1 MANFRY
7 QIIDSK
13 GKMSEGIIEAATIGE
28 ASRKLKQDGKYIA
41 SLSLDKGKGLA
52 NMEIGSPKLK
62 TKDLVVI
69 SRQLASLLSAG
80 ITVVRSLDM
89 LYQQLESKKAKK
101 CIGEIYESVQSGRS
115 LSEAFAEQRGV
126 IPNIMISM
134 ISAGEESGRLDEI
147 MERLA
152 DHFAKDAKL
161 KNKISSAMVYPKI
174 LAGLTAAI
182 SIGLLTFLVPKI
194 GDTIREIG
202 GDLPG
207 LTKFL
212 LKLSSSIVHYWYI
225 YLAVIGL
232 IVYGFKLWKSS
243 DKGSETW
250 SKIMLKAPIIGKS
263 TRMNAAARFTRTVST
278 LLKSGISVLQAV
290 EITEKSLDNVI
301 LMKKLAEAHV
311 EIRKGSSLSR
321 SIRDITEFPPMIYA
335 MVAIGEESGTL
346 DMILE
351 KAADYFED
359 EADAA
364 TAKLVSALEPVM
376 IIIMAIIVGT
386 VVAGIGM
393 PIFTMAQF
401 LLPG

>member
-13 GKMSEGIIEAATIGE
+13 GKMSEGIVEAATIGE

-41 SLSLDKGKGLA
+41 SLSLDKGRGLA

-62 TKDLVVI
+62 TKDLVII

-101 CIGEIYESVQSGRS
+101 CIGDIYESVQSGRS

-134 ISAGEESGRLDEI
+134 IAAGEESGRLDEI

-152 DHFAKDAKL
+152 DHFAKEAKL

-174 LAGLTAAI
+174 LAGLTLVI
-182 SIGLLTFLVPKI
+182 SVSLLTFLVPKI
-194 GDTIREIG
+194 GDTIKELG
-202 GDLPG
+202 GELPG
-207 LTKFL
+207 LTQFL
-212 LKLSSSIVHYWYI
+212 LNFSDSLVHFWYI
-225 YLAVIGL
+225 YLAVAGL
-232 IVYGFKLWKSS
+232 LVYGFKLWKSS
-243 DKGSETW
+243 DKGSEQWAT
-250 SKIMLKAPIIGKS
+250 IMLRMPIVGKA
-263 TRMNAAARFTRTVST
+263 TRMNASARFTRTVST

-290 EITEKSLDNVI
+290 EITERSLDNVI
-301 LMKKLAEAHV
+301 LQKRLAESRV
-311 EIRKGSSLSR
+311 EIRKGTSLSR
-321 SIRDITEFPPMIYA
+321 AIRDIKEFPPMIYA
-335 MVAIGEESGTL
+335 MVSIGEESGTL

-351 KAADYFED
+351 KAAEYFED

-364 TAKLVSALEPVM
+364 TQKMVSALEPVM
-376 IIIMAIIVGT
+376 IIIMAIIVGL
-386 VVAGIGM
+386 VVGGIGL
-393 PIFTMAQF
+393 PIFTMAQW
-401 LLPG
+401 LL

>member
-13 GKMSEGIIEAATIGE
+13 GKMSEGIVEAATIGE

-41 SLSLDKGKGLA
+41 SLSLDKGRGLA

-62 TKDLVVI
+62 TKDLVII

-101 CIGEIYESVQSGRS
+101 CIGDIYESVQSGRS
-115 LSEAFAEQRGV
+115 LSEAFSEQRGI

-134 ISAGEESGRLDEI
+134 IAAGEESGRLDEI

-152 DHFAKDAKL
+152 DHFAKEAKL

-174 LAGLTAAI
+174 LAGLTLVI
-182 SIGLLTFLVPKI
+182 SVSLLTFLVPKI
-194 GDTIREIG
+194 GDTIKELG
-202 GDLPG
+202 GELPG
-207 LTKFL
+207 LTQFL
-212 LKLSSSIVHYWYI
+212 LDFSDSLVHFWYI
-225 YLAVIGL
+225 YLAVAGL
-232 IVYGFKLWKSS
+232 LVYGFKLWKSS
-243 DKGSETW
+243 DKGSEQWAT
-250 SKIMLKAPIIGKS
+250 IMLRMPIVGKA
-263 TRMNAAARFTRTVST
+263 TRMNASARFTRTVST

-290 EITEKSLDNVI
+290 EITERSLDNVI
-301 LMKKLAEAHV
+301 LQKRLAESRV
-311 EIRKGSSLSR
+311 EIRKGTSLSR
-321 SIRDITEFPPMIYA
+321 AIRDIKEFPPMIYA
-335 MVAIGEESGTL
+335 MVSIGEESGTL

-351 KAADYFED
+351 KAAEYFED

-364 TAKLVSALEPVM
+364 TQKMVSALEPVM
-376 IIIMAIIVGT
+376 IIIMAIIVGL
-386 VVAGIGM
+386 VVGGIGL
-393 PIFTMAQF
+393 PIFTMAQW
-401 LLPG
+401 LL

>member
-7 QIIDSK
+7 QVIDSN
-13 GKMSEGIIEAATIGE
+13 GKTSEGIIEAASIGE
-28 ASRKLKQDGKYIA
+28 ASRRLKSDGKFIA
-41 SLSLDKGKGLA
+41 SLSLDKGTGLGSIQ
-52 NMEIGSPKLK
+52 IGSSKLK
-62 TKDLVVI
+62 SKDLVLI

-115 LSEAFAEQRGV
+115 LSEAFSEQRGV

-134 ISAGEESGRLDEI
+134 ISAGEESGRLDEV

-152 DHFAKDAKL
+152 EHFAKEAKL

-174 LAGLTAAI
+174 LAALTFAI
-182 SIGLLTFLVPKI
+182 SVGLLTFLVPKI
-194 GDTIREIG
+194 GVTIAELG
-202 GDLPG
+202 GELPA

-212 LKLSSSIVHYWYI
+212 LNFSDSIVHFWYI
-225 YLAVIGL
+225 YIAVIGL
-232 IVYGFKLWKSS
+232 VIYGFQLWKNS
-243 DKGSETW
+243 DKGSEQW
-250 SKIMLKAPIIGKS
+250 SHLMLTIPIVGKATKMS
-263 TRMNAAARFTRTVST
+263 ASARFTRTVAT

-301 LMKKLAEAHV
+301 LMKKLSQARI
-311 EIRKGSSLSR
+311 EIRKGTSLSR

-346 DMILE
+346 DTILE

-364 TAKLVSALEPVM
+364 TQKMVSALEPVM
-376 IIIMAIIVGT
+376 IIVMAIIVGL
-386 VVAGIGM
+386 VVGGIAM
-393 PIFTMAQF
+393 PIFTMAQW
-401 LLPG
+401 LL

>member
-13 GKMSEGIIEAATIGE
+13 GKMSEGIVEAATIGE

-41 SLSLDKGKGLA
+41 SLSLDKGRGLA

-62 TKDLVVI
+62 TKDLVII

-101 CIGEIYESVQSGRS
+101 CIGDIYESVQSGRS

-134 ISAGEESGRLDEI
+134 IAAGEESGRLDEI

-152 DHFAKDAKL
+152 DHFAKEAKL

-174 LAGLTAAI
+174 LAGLTLVI
-182 SIGLLTFLVPKI
+182 SVSLLTFLVPKI
-194 GDTIREIG
+194 GDTIKELG
-202 GDLPG
+202 GELPG
-207 LTKFL
+207 LTQFL
-212 LKLSSSIVHYWYI
+212 LNFSDSLVHFWYI
-225 YLAVIGL
+225 YLAVAGL
-232 IVYGFKLWKSS
+232 LVYGFKLWKSS
-243 DKGSETW
+243 DKGSEQWAT
-250 SKIMLKAPIIGKS
+250 IMLRMPIVGKA
-263 TRMNAAARFTRTVST
+263 TRMNASARFTRTVST

-290 EITEKSLDNVI
+290 EITERSLDNVI
-301 LMKKLAEAHV
+301 LQKRLAESRV
-311 EIRKGSSLSR
+311 EIRKGTSLSR
-321 SIRDITEFPPMIYA
+321 AIRDIKEFPPMIYA
-335 MVAIGEESGTL
+335 MVSIGEESGTL

-351 KAADYFED
+351 KAAEYFED

-364 TAKLVSALEPVM
+364 TQKLVSALEPVM
-376 IIIMAIIVGT
+376 IIVMAIIVGL
-386 VVAGIGM
+386 VVGGIGL
-393 PIFTMAQF
+393 PIFTMAQW
-401 LLPG
+401 LL

>member
-13 GKMSEGIIEAATIGE
+13 GKMSEGIVEAATIGE

-52 NMEIGSPKLK
+52 SMEIGSPKLK
-62 TKDLVVI
+62 TKDLVII

-101 CIGEIYESVQSGRS
+101 CIGDIYESVQSGRS
-115 LSEAFAEQRGV
+115 LSEAFAEQRGI

-134 ISAGEESGRLDEI
+134 ISAGEESGRLDEV

-152 DHFAKDAKL
+152 DHFAKDSKL

-174 LAGLTAAI
+174 LAGLTLAI
-182 SIGLLTFLVPKI
+182 SVGLLTFLVPKI
-194 GDTIREIG
+194 GDTIKELG

-212 LKLSSSIVHYWYI
+212 LNFSDSIVHYWYI
-225 YLAVIGL
+225 YIAVIGL
-232 IVYGFKLWKSS
+232 AVYGFKLWRSS
-243 DKGSETW
+243 DKGAVQWATL
-250 SKIMLKAPIIGKS
+250 MLKMPVVGKA
-263 TRMNAAARFTRTVST
+263 TKMNASARFTRTVAT

-290 EITEKSLDNVI
+290 EITEKSLDNVV
-301 LMKKLAEAHV
+301 LQKKLADARV
-311 EIRKGSSLSR
+311 EIRKGTSLSR

-335 MVAIGEESGTL
+335 MVSIGEESGTL
-346 DMILE
+346 DTILE
-351 KAADYFED
+351 RAAEYFED

-364 TAKLVSALEPVM
+364 TAKMVSALEPVM
-376 IIIMAIIVGT
+376 IIVMAIIVGL
-386 VVAGIGM
+386 VVGGIAM
-393 PIFTMAQF
+393 PIFTMAQW
-401 LLPG
+401 LL

>member
-7 QIIDSK
+7 QVIDSN
-13 GKMSEGIIEAATIGE
+13 GKTSEGIIEAASIGE
-28 ASRKLKQDGKYIA
+28 ASRRLKSDGKYIA
-41 SLSLDKGKGLA
+41 SLSLDKGKGIGS
-52 NMEIGSPKLK
+52 MEIGSPKLK
-62 TKDLVVI
+62 SKDLVLI

-101 CIGEIYESVQSGRS
+101 CIGEIYESVQSGKS

-134 ISAGEESGRLDEI
+134 IAAGEESGRLDEV

-152 DHFAKDAKL
+152 EHFAKEAKL

-174 LAGLTAAI
+174 LAALTFAI
-182 SIGLLTFLVPKI
+182 SVGLLTFLVPKI
-194 GDTIREIG
+194 GATIAELG
-202 GDLPG
+202 GELPA

-212 LKLSSSIVHYWYI
+212 LNFSDSIVHFWYI
-225 YLAVIGL
+225 YIAVIGL
-232 IVYGFKLWKSS
+232 AVYGFQLWKNS
-243 DKGSETW
+243 DKGAEQW
-250 SKIMLKAPIIGKS
+250 SHLMLTIPIVGKATKMS
-263 TRMNAAARFTRTVST
+263 ASARFTRTVAT

-301 LMKKLAEAHV
+301 LQKKLAQSRI
-311 EIRKGSSLSR
+311 EIRKGTSLSR

-346 DMILE
+346 DTILE

-364 TAKLVSALEPVM
+364 TQKMVSALEPVM
-376 IIIMAIIVGT
+376 IIVMAIIVGL
-386 VVAGIGM
+386 VVGGIAM
-393 PIFTMAQF
+393 PIFTMAQW
-401 LLPG
+401 LL

>member
-7 QIIDSK
+7 QVIDSN
-13 GKMSEGIIEAATIGE
+13 GKKSEGIIEATSIGE
-28 ASRKLKQDGKYIA
+28 ASRKLKSDGKYIA
-41 SLSLDKGKGLA
+41 SLSLDKGNGIL
-52 NMEIGSPKLK
+52 NMQIGSPKLK
-62 TKDLVVI
+62 TKDLVLI

-101 CIGEIYESVQSGRS
+101 CIGDIYESVQSGRS

-126 IPNIMISM
+126 LPNIMISM
-134 ISAGEESGRLDEI
+134 ISAGEESGRLDEV

-152 DHFAKDAKL
+152 EHFAKDAKL

-174 LAGLTAAI
+174 LAALTAAI

-194 GDTIREIG
+194 GVTIAELG
-202 GDLPG
+202 GELPG

-212 LKLSSSIVHYWYI
+212 LNLSASVVSYWYI

-232 IVYGFKLWKSS
+232 LVYGFKLWRSS
-243 DKGSETW
+243 DKGAETW
-250 SKIMLKAPIIGKS
+250 SKLMLKIPVVGKA
-263 TRMNAAARFTRTVST
+263 TKMNASARFTRTVST
-278 LLKSGISVLQAV
+278 LLRSGISVLQSV

-301 LMKKLAEAHV
+301 LQKKLEQARI
-311 EIRKGSSLSR
+311 EIRKGTSLSR

-335 MVAIGEESGTL
+335 MVSIGEESGTL
-346 DMILE
+346 DSILE

-359 EADAA
+359 EADSA
-364 TAKLVSALEPVM
+364 TQKMVSALEPVM
-376 IIIMAIIVGT
+376 IIIMAIIVGL
-386 VVAGIGM
+386 VVGGIGL
-393 PIFTMAQF
+393 PILTMAQWI
-401 LLPG
+401 L

>member
-7 QIIDSK
+7 QVIDSN
-13 GKMSEGIIEAATIGE
+13 GKMSEGIIEAASIGE
-28 ASRKLKQDGKYIA
+28 ASRRLKSDGKYIA
-41 SLSLDKGKGLA
+41 ALSLDRGKGIGA
-52 NMEIGSPKLK
+52 MEIGSPKLK
-62 TKDLVVI
+62 TKDLVLI

-89 LYQQLESKKAKK
+89 LYQQLESKKARK

-115 LSEAFAEQRGV
+115 LSEAFAEQKGV

-134 ISAGEESGRLDEI
+134 ISAGEESGRLDEV

-152 DHFAKDAKL
+152 EHFAKEAKL

-174 LAGLTAAI
+174 LAALTLAI
-182 SIGLLTFLVPKI
+182 SVGLLTFLVPKI
-194 GDTIREIG
+194 GATIYELG
-202 GDLPG
+202 GDLPA

-212 LKLSSSIVHYWYI
+212 LNFSDSIVHFWYI

-232 IVYGFKLWKSS
+232 AIYGFQLWKNS
-243 DKGSETW
+243 DKGSEQW
-250 SKIMLKAPIIGKS
+250 SHLMLTMPIVGKATKMS
-263 TRMNAAARFTRTVST
+263 ASARFTRTVAT

-301 LMKKLAEAHV
+301 LMKKLALARI
-311 EIRKGSSLSR
+311 EIRKGTSLSR

-346 DMILE
+346 DTILE

-364 TAKLVSALEPVM
+364 TQKMVSALEPVM
-376 IIIMAIIVGT
+376 IIVMAIIVGL
-386 VVAGIGM
+386 VVGGIAM
-393 PIFTMAQF
+393 PIFTMAQW
-401 LLPG
+401 LL

>member
-7 QIIDSK
+7 QVIDSN
-13 GKMSEGIIEAATIGE
+13 GKMSEGIVEATSIGE
-28 ASRKLKQDGKYIA
+28 ASRKLKSDGKYIA
-41 SLSLDKGKGLA
+41 SLSLDKGKGIL

-62 TKDLVVI
+62 TQDLVII

-101 CIGEIYESVQSGRS
+101 CVGEIYESVQSGRS
-115 LSEAFAEQRGV
+115 LSEAFKEQRGV

-134 ISAGEESGRLDEI
+134 IAAGEESGRLDEV

-152 DHFAKDAKL
+152 EHFAKEAKL

-174 LAGLTAAI
+174 LAGLTAAV

-194 GDTIREIG
+194 GDTIKDLG
-202 GDLPG
+202 GELPK
-207 LTKFL
+207 LTKAL
-212 LKLSSSIVHYWYI
+212 LNISSSLTHFWYI
-225 YLAVIGL
+225 YIAVVGLAI
-232 IVYGFKLWKSS
+232 YGFTLWKNSE
-243 DKGSETW
+243 KGSETW
-250 SKIMLKAPIIGKS
+250 SKIMLKMPVVGKA
-263 TRMNAAARFTRTVST
+263 TRMNASARFTRTVST

-301 LMKKLAEAHV
+301 LQKKLAQARI
-311 EIRKGSSLSR
+311 EIRKGTSLSR

-335 MVAIGEESGTL
+335 MVSIGEESGTL
-346 DMILE
+346 DTILQ

-364 TAKLVSALEPVM
+364 TAKMVSALEPIM
-376 IIIMAIIVGT
+376 IIIMAIIVG
-386 VVAGIGM
+386 VVVGGIAM
-393 PIFTMAQF
+393 PIFTMAQWII
-401 LLPG
+401 

>member
-28 ASRKLKQDGKYIA
+28 ASRKLKQDGN
-41 SLSLDKGKGLA
+41 LDKGKGLA
-52 NMEIGSPKLK
+52 SMEIGSPKLK
-62 TKDLVVI
+62 TKDLVII

-101 CIGEIYESVQSGRS
+101 CIGDIYESVQSGRS
-115 LSEAFAEQRGV
+115 LSEAFAEQRGI

-134 ISAGEESGRLDEI
+134 ISAGEESGRLDEV

-174 LAGLTAAI
+174 LAGLTLAI
-182 SIGLLTFLVPKI
+182 SVGLLTFLVPKI
-194 GDTIREIG
+194 GDTIKELG
-202 GDLPG
+202 GELPG

-212 LKLSSSIVHYWYI
+212 LNFSDSIVHYWYI
-225 YLAVIGL
+225 YIAVIGL
-232 IVYGFKLWKSS
+232 AVYGFKLWRSS
-243 DKGSETW
+243 DKGSVQWATL
-250 SKIMLKAPIIGKS
+250 MLKMPVVGKS
-263 TRMNAAARFTRTVST
+263 TRMNASARFTRTVAT

-290 EITEKSLDNVI
+290 EITEKSLDNVV
-301 LMKKLAEAHV
+301 LQKKLADARV
-311 EIRKGSSLSR
+311 EIRKGTSLSR

-335 MVAIGEESGTL
+335 MVSIGEESGTL
-346 DMILE
+346 DTILE

-364 TAKLVSALEPVM
+364 TQKMVSALEPVM

-386 VVAGIGM
+386 VVGGIGM
-393 PIFTMAQF
+393 PIFTMAQW
-401 LLPG
+401 LL

>member
-7 QIIDSK
+7 QVIDSS
-13 GKMSEGIIEAATIGE
+13 GKMSEGIVEASSIGE
-28 ASRKLKQDGKYIA
+28 ASRKLKSDGKFIA
-41 SLSLDKGKGLA
+41 SLSLDKGKSLA

-62 TKDLVVI
+62 SKDLVLI

-101 CIGEIYESVQSGRS
+101 CIGEVYESVQSGRS
-115 LSEAFAEQRGV
+115 LSEAFGEQRGV
-126 IPNIMISM
+126 LHNIMISM
-134 ISAGEESGRLDEI
+134 IAAGEESGRLDEV

-152 DHFAKDAKL
+152 EHFAKDQKL

-174 LAGLTAAI
+174 LAGLTAAV

-194 GDTIREIG
+194 GVTIAELG
-202 GDLPG
+202 GELPG

-212 LKLSSSIVHYWYI
+212 LNFSHSLVTYWYI
-225 YLAVIGL
+225 YLAVAGL
-232 IVYGFKLWKSS
+232 LVYGFKLWKSS
-243 DKGSETW
+243 EKGAEQW
-250 SKIMLKAPIIGKS
+250 SKLMLKIPIVGKATKMS
-263 TRMNAAARFTRTVST
+263 ASARFTRTVAT

-290 EITEKSLDNVI
+290 EITERSLDNVI
-301 LMKKLAEAHV
+301 LQKKLAQARI
-311 EIRKGSSLSR
+311 EIRKGTSLSR

-346 DMILE
+346 DTILE

-359 EADAA
+359 EADSA
-364 TAKLVSALEPVM
+364 TQKMVSALEPVM
-376 IIIMAIIVGT
+376 IIIMAIIVGL
-386 VVAGIGM
+386 VVGGIAM
-393 PIFTMAQF
+393 PILTMAQW
-401 LLPG
+401 LL